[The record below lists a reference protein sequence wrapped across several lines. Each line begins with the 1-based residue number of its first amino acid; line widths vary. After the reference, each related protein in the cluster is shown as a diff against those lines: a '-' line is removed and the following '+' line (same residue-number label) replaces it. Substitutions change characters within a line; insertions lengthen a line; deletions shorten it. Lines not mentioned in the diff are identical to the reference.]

1 MLTDELLSDL
11 VSDFGFLLRISMT
24 STTRN
29 ILIGLA
35 LGVATGLFFGE
46 KAGVLELVAEG
57 YLRLLQM
64 TVLPYLMVS
73 LIGGIGSLDG
83 ARARRLFVRVG
94 TVSLVLWVLALG
106 AVMLMPFVF
115 PEVESAS
122 FFSTTLV
129 EARPPL
135 DFVALYIP
143 SNPFHS
149 LANNIVP
156 AVVLFSI
163 FLGVALIGIERKQGL
178 LENLVLIER
187 GLKRAN
193 GFAVALTPIGLF
205 AIAAHIVGTVDA
217 AEFAQVRVYLISYG
231 VMALLLALWVLPG
244 LVACLTPIPAR
255 EILKKTRDGLITA
268 FMTGQLFIVL
278 PMLIDRSKELLIAH
292 GLPESQEGSPPD
304 VIVPAFYNFPHAAK
318 LLSLSFVLF
327 AAWYSQTVLSLTDYT
342 MLILAGIVS
351 LFGSINVALPFLLDV
366 VQIPAD
372 TFQLYLTTGVIN
384 ARFGTLTSAMYMVT
398 LALAG
403 SYALAG
409 NLRLSPVRIL
419 RYVLVTAGLTVAT
432 LTATGGLLRI
442 LGAGTYDEDRVVE
455 GMKLLRPAMVKASVL
470 RQAPTEPLPLPKDS
484 PSVLEAIRARGRM
497 RVGYVDGA
505 LPYSYFNSRG
515 ELVGFDVEMAYTLA
529 AELGLA
535 IEFVPVPRDRLAEV
549 INAGLCDLII
559 GGIAVTTSRADEM
572 VFSPAYVDETLSFVV
587 PDHRRADFSSAE
599 WVRATPGLRVAVP
612 NLPYL
617 EEIVRREF
625 PRVEIVPI
633 SVERVVDFFAGRG
646 ERVDGVVFPA
656 ERGSYYTLLYPAFSV
671 AVPHPLAIRFPLAYP
686 VARRDLEFARF
697 LGIWID
703 LQRKNGTIQA
713 LYDHWIL
720 GRDARPK
727 QPRWSVIRNVLHWV
741 N

>member
-1 MLTDELLSDL
+1 L
-11 VSDFGFLLRISMT
+11 
-24 STTRN
+24 
-29 ILIGLA
+29 
-35 LGVATGLFFGE
+35 GE
-46 KAGVLELVAEG
+46 KVGVFQFVAEG
-57 YLRLLQM
+57 YLRLFQM
-64 TVLPYLMVS
+64 IVLSYVMVS
-73 LIGGIGSLDG
+73 LIEGIGSLDG
-83 ARARRLFVRVG
+83 VGVRRFFVRVG
-94 TVSLVLWVLALG
+94 TLSLVLWALALG
-106 AVMLMPFVF
+106 AVMLMPLVF
-115 PEVESAS
+115 PEIESAS

-178 LENLVLIER
+178 LENLMLIER

-193 GFAVALTPIGLF
+193 QFAAGLTPIGLF

-217 AEFAQVRVYLISYG
+217 AQFAQVRVYLISYG

-244 LVACLTPIPAR
+244 LVACLTPIPVHQ
-255 EILKKTRDGLITA
+255 ILNKTRDALLTA
-268 FMTGQLFIVL
+268 FTTGELFIVL
-278 PMLIDRSKELLIAH
+278 PSLIDRSKELLMAH
-292 GLPESQEGSPPD
+292 GLPEAQEGSPPE

-327 AAWYSQTVLSLTDYT
+327 AAWYSQTTLGLTEYAV
-342 MLILAGIVS
+342 LILAGIFS

-366 VQIPAD
+366 VKIPAD
-372 TFQLYLTTGVIN
+372 TFQLFLTTGVIN

-419 RYVLVTAGLTVAT
+419 RYALVTGGLTFAA
-432 LTATGGLLRI
+432 LAATGGLLRA
-442 LGAGTYDEDRVVE
+442 LGAGTYDKDRLVE
-455 GMKLLRPAMVKASVL
+455 EMKLLRPPTVRASVL
-470 RQAPTEPLPLPKDS
+470 SQLPSEPLPLPRDGAS
-484 PSVLEAIRARGRM
+484 MIDAIRARGRI

-505 LPYSYFNSRG
+505 MPYSYLNGRG

-529 AELGLA
+529 GELGLE
-535 IEFVPVPRDRLAEV
+535 IEFVPVPRERLAEV
-549 INAGLCDLII
+549 INAGICDVIM
-559 GGIAVTTSRADEM
+559 GGIAVTTGRASAM
-572 VFSPAYVDETLSFVV
+572 VFSPPYVDETLSFVV

-599 WVRATPGLRVAVP
+599 WVRAASGLRVGVP

-617 EEIVRREF
+617 EEIVQREF
-625 PRVEIVPI
+625 PRLEIVPI
-633 SVERVVDFFAGRG
+633 SVDRVADFFAGRG
-646 ERVDGVVFPA
+646 ERLDGVVFPA
-656 ERGSYYTLLYPAFSV
+656 ERGSYFTLLYPAFSV

-686 VARRDLEFARF
+686 VGRRDLEFARF

-703 LQRKNGTIQA
+703 LQRKNGTIA
-713 LYDHWIL
+713 AFYDHWIL

-727 QPRWSVIRNVLHWV
+727 QPRWSVIRNLLHWV
-741 N
+741 K

>member
-1 MLTDELLSDL
+1 
-11 VSDFGFLLRISMT
+11 MT

-46 KAGVLELVAEG
+46 KAGVLQLVAEG

-64 TVLPYLMVS
+64 TVLPYVMVS
-73 LIGGIGSLDG
+73 LIEGIGSLDG
-83 ARARRLFVRVG
+83 ARARHLFVRVG
-94 TVSLVLWVLALG
+94 TLSLVLWALALG
-106 AVMLMPFVF
+106 AVMLMPLVF
-115 PEVESAS
+115 PEIESAS

-129 EARPPL
+129 ENRPPL

-156 AVVLFSI
+156 AVVLFSV

-178 LENLVLIER
+178 LENLMLIER

-193 GFAVALTPIGLF
+193 QFAVGLTPIGLF

-217 AEFAQVRVYLISYG
+217 AQFAQVRVYLISYG
-231 VMALLLALWVLPG
+231 VMALLLSLWVLPG

-268 FMTGQLFIVL
+268 FMTGELFIVL

-327 AAWYSQTVLSLTDYT
+327 AAWYSQTVLSLTDYWV
-342 MLILAGIVS
+342 LVLAGIFS

-366 VQIPAD
+366 VKIPAD
-372 TFQLYLTTGVIN
+372 TFQLFLTTGVIN

-409 NLRLSPVRIL
+409 NLRLSPGRIL
-419 RYVLVTAGLTVAT
+419 RYALVTAGLTVVT
-432 LTATGGLLRI
+432 LAMTGGLLRA
-442 LGAGTYDEDRVVE
+442 LGSGTYDKDRLVE
-455 GMKLLRPAMVKASVL
+455 EMKLLRPPTVRASVL
-470 RQAPTEPLPLPKDS
+470 RQLPSEPLPKDGA
-484 PSVLEAIRARGRM
+484 SVLDAIRARGRI

-505 LPYSYFNSRG
+505 LPYSYLNSRG

-535 IEFVPVPRDRLAEV
+535 IEFVPVPRERLAEV
-549 INAGLCDLII
+549 INAGLCDVVM
-559 GGIAVTTSRADEM
+559 GGIAVTTGRASEM
-572 VFSPAYVDETLSFVV
+572 VFSPPYVDETLSFAV

-599 WVRATPGLRVAVP
+599 WIRATPGLRVAVP

-617 EEIVRREF
+617 EEIIHREF
-625 PRVEIVPI
+625 PRVEIVPV
-633 SVERVVDFFAGRG
+633 SVDRAVDFFTGRM
-646 ERVDGVVFPA
+646 ERIDALVFPA
-656 ERGSYYTLLYPAFSV
+656 ERGSYFTLLYPAFSV

-703 LQRKNGTIQA
+703 LQRKNGTVQA

-720 GRDARPK
+720 GRDAQPK

-741 N
+741 K

>member
-1 MLTDELLSDL
+1 
-11 VSDFGFLLRISMT
+11 MT

-29 ILIGLA
+29 ILIGLV

-46 KAGVLELVAEG
+46 KAGVLQFVAEG

-64 TVLPYLMVS
+64 TVLPYVMVS
-73 LIGGIGSLDG
+73 LIEGIGSLDG
-83 ARARRLFVRVG
+83 AGARRLFVRVG
-94 TVSLVLWVLALG
+94 TLSLVLWALALG
-106 AVMLMPFVF
+106 AVMLMPLVF
-115 PEVESAS
+115 PEIESAS

-178 LENLVLIER
+178 LENLMLIER

-193 GFAVALTPIGLF
+193 QFAAGLTPIGLF

-217 AEFAQVRVYLISYG
+217 AQFAQVRVYLISYG

-244 LVACLTPIPAR
+244 LVACLTPIPVHQ
-255 EILKKTRDGLITA
+255 ILNKTRDALLTA
-268 FMTGQLFIVL
+268 FTTGELFIVL
-278 PMLIDRSKELLIAH
+278 PSLIDRSKELLMAH
-292 GLPESQEGSPPD
+292 GLPEAQEGSPPE

-327 AAWYSQTVLSLTDYT
+327 AAWYSQTTLGLTEYAV
-342 MLILAGIVS
+342 LILAGIFS

-366 VQIPAD
+366 VKIPAD
-372 TFQLYLTTGVIN
+372 TFQLFLTTGVIN

-419 RYVLVTAGLTVAT
+419 RYALVTGGLTFAA
-432 LTATGGLLRI
+432 LAATGGLLRA
-442 LGAGTYDEDRVVE
+442 LGAGTYDKDRLVE
-455 GMKLLRPAMVKASVL
+455 EMKLLRPPTVRTSVL
-470 RQAPTEPLPLPKDS
+470 SQLPSEPLPLPRDGAS
-484 PSVLEAIRARGRM
+484 MIDAIRARGRI

-505 LPYSYFNSRG
+505 MPYSYLNGRG

-529 AELGLA
+529 GELGLEV
-535 IEFVPVPRDRLAEV
+535 EFVPVPRERLAEV
-549 INAGLCDLII
+549 INAGICDVIM
-559 GGIAVTTSRADEM
+559 GGIAVTTGRASAM
-572 VFSPAYVDETLSFVV
+572 VFSPPYVDETLSFVV

-599 WVRATPGLRVAVP
+599 WVRAASGLRVGVP

-617 EEIVRREF
+617 EEIVQREF
-625 PRVEIVPI
+625 PRLEIVPI
-633 SVERVVDFFAGRG
+633 SVDRVADFFAGRG
-646 ERVDGVVFPA
+646 ERLDGVVFPA
-656 ERGSYYTLLYPAFSV
+656 ERGSYFTLLYPAFSV

-686 VARRDLEFARF
+686 VGRRDLEFARF

-703 LQRKNGTIQA
+703 LQRKNGTIA
-713 LYDHWIL
+713 AFYDHWIL

-727 QPRWSVIRNVLHWV
+727 QPRWSVIRNLLHWV
-741 N
+741 K

>member
-1 MLTDELLSDL
+1 M
-11 VSDFGFLLRISMT
+11 
-24 STTRN
+24 
-29 ILIGLA
+29 
-35 LGVATGLFFGE
+35 GLFLGE
-46 KAGVLELVAEG
+46 KAEPFQLIAEG

-64 TVLPYLMVS
+64 TVLPYVMVS
-73 LIGGIGSLDG
+73 LIEGIGSLDG
-83 ARARRLFVRVG
+83 AQARRLFVRVG
-94 TVSLVLWVLALG
+94 TLSLVLWGLALG
-106 AVMLMPFVF
+106 TVMLMPIVF
-115 PEVESAS
+115 PEIESAS

-149 LANNIVP
+149 LANNVVP
-156 AVVLFSI
+156 AVVLFSV

-178 LENLVLIER
+178 LENLMLIER

-193 GFAVALTPIGLF
+193 QFAVALTPIGLF

-217 AEFAQVRVYLISYG
+217 AQFAQVRVYLISYG
-231 VMALLLALWVLPG
+231 VMALLLALWILPG

-255 EILKKTRDGLITA
+255 EILEKTRDGLITA
-268 FMTGQLFIVL
+268 FMTGELFIVL
-278 PMLIDRSKELLIAH
+278 PMLIDRSKELLITH
-292 GLPESQEGSPPD
+292 GLPEPEEGSPPD

-327 AAWYSQTVLSLTDYT
+327 AAWYSQTVLSLTDYSV
-342 MLILAGIVS
+342 LVLAGIFS
-351 LFGSINVALPFLLDV
+351 LFGSINVALPFLLDLV
-366 VQIPAD
+366 KIPAD
-372 TFQLYLTTGVIN
+372 TFQLFLTTGVIN

-403 SYALAG
+403 SYALVG
-409 NLRLSPVRIL
+409 KLRLSPVRIV
-419 RYVLVTAGLTVAT
+419 RYALVTMGLTAATLVAT
-432 LTATGGLLRI
+432 GALLRT
-442 LGAGTYDEDRVVE
+442 LGAGTYDKDRVVE
-455 GMKLLRPAMVKASVL
+455 EMKLLRPPAVRATVL
-470 RQAPTEPLPLPKDS
+470 RELPSQPPPLPREGA
-484 PSVLEAIRARGRM
+484 SVLEAMRARGRI

-505 LPYSYFNSRG
+505 LPYSYLNSRG
-515 ELVGFDVEMAYTLA
+515 DLVGFDVEMAFTLA
-529 AELGLA
+529 AELGLE
-535 IEFVPVPRDRLAEV
+535 IEFVPVPRERLAEV
-549 INAGLCDLII
+549 INADLCDVIM
-559 GGIAVTTSRADEM
+559 GGVAVTTSRADEM
-572 VFSPAYVDETLSFVV
+572 VFSPPYVDETLSFVV

-599 WVRATPGLRVAVP
+599 WIRAATGLRVAVP
-612 NLPYL
+612 DLPYF
-617 EEIVRREF
+617 EEIVHREF
-625 PRVEIVPI
+625 PRVKIVPI
-633 SVERVVDFFAGRG
+633 SVDRVADFFAGSG
-646 ERVDGVVFPA
+646 ERVDALVFPA
-656 ERGSYYTLLYPAFSV
+656 ERGSYFTLLHPAFSV

-727 QPRWSVIRNVLHWV
+727 EPRWSVIRNVLHWV

>member
-1 MLTDELLSDL
+1 
-11 VSDFGFLLRISMT
+11 MT

-35 LGVATGLFFGE
+35 LGVATGLFLGE
-46 KAGVLELVAEG
+46 KAEPFQLIAEG

-64 TVLPYLMVS
+64 TVLPYVMVS

-94 TVSLVLWVLALG
+94 SLSLVLWALALG
-106 AVMLMPFVF
+106 AVMLMPLVF
-115 PEVESAS
+115 PEIESAS
-122 FFSTTLV
+122 FFSTTLI

-193 GFAVALTPIGLF
+193 QFAVALTPIGLF

-217 AEFAQVRVYLISYG
+217 AQFARVRVYLISYG

-268 FMTGQLFIVL
+268 FMTGELFIVL
-278 PMLIDRSKELLIAH
+278 PILIDRSKELLNAH

-327 AAWYSQTVLSLTDYT
+327 AAWYSQTVLSLTDYP
-342 MLILAGIVS
+342 MLVLAGIVS
-351 LFGSINVALPFLLDV
+351 LFGSINVAVPFMLEMV
-366 VQIPAD
+366 KIPAD
-372 TFQLYLTTGVIN
+372 TFQLFLTTGVIN

-409 NLRLSPVRIL
+409 TLRFSPARIL
-419 RYVLVTAGLTVAT
+419 RYALVTAGVTVAT
-432 LTATGGLLRI
+432 LAATGGLLRA
-442 LGAGTYDEDRVVE
+442 LGAGTYDKDRLVE
-455 GMKLLRPAMVKASVL
+455 GMKLLRPPTIRASVRREL
-470 RQAPTEPLPLPKDS
+470 PSQPLPRPREGT
-484 PSVLEAIRARGRM
+484 SVLEAMRARGRI

-505 LPYSYFNSRG
+505 LPYSYFNGRG
-515 ELVGFDVEMAYTLA
+515 DLVGFDVEMAYALA
-529 AELGLA
+529 AELGLE
-535 IEFVPVPRDRLAEV
+535 IEFVAVPRERLAEV
-549 INAGLCDLII
+549 INAGLCDVIM
-559 GGIAVTTSRADEM
+559 GGIAVTTGRASEM
-572 VFSPAYVDETLSFVV
+572 VFSPPYIDETFSFVV
-587 PDHRRADFSSAE
+587 PDHRRTDFSSAE
-599 WVRATPGLRVAVP
+599 WVRTTPGLRVAVP
-612 NLPYL
+612 DLPYL
-617 EEIVRREF
+617 EEIVHREF
-625 PRVEIVPI
+625 PRVEIVPV
-633 SVERVVDFFAGRG
+633 SVGSVTDFFIGRMKNI
-646 ERVDGVVFPA
+646 DALVFPA
-656 ERGSYYTLLYPAFSV
+656 ERGSYFTLLYPAFSV
-671 AVPHPLAIRFPLAYP
+671 AVPHPLVIRFPLAYP
-686 VARRDLEFARF
+686 VADRDLEFARF

>member
-1 MLTDELLSDL
+1 MS
-11 VSDFGFLLRISMT
+11 

-46 KAGVLELVAEG
+46 KAGVLRFVAEG
-57 YLRLLQM
+57 YVRLLQM
-64 TVLPYLMVS
+64 TVLPYVMVS
-73 LIGGIGSLDG
+73 LIEGIGSLSG
-83 ARARRLFVRVG
+83 AGARRLFVRVG
-94 TVSLVLWVLALG
+94 TLSLVLWAIALG
-106 AVMLMPFVF
+106 AVMLMPLAF

-129 EARPPL
+129 ENRPPL

-163 FLGVALIGIERKQGL
+163 FVGVALIAIERKERL

-193 GFAVALTPIGLF
+193 QFAVALTPIGLF
-205 AIAAHIVGTVDA
+205 AIAARMVGTTEA
-217 AEFAQVRVYLISYG
+217 GQFARVRVYLIAYAA
-231 VMALLLALWVLPG
+231 MALLLSLWVLPG
-244 LVACLTPIPAR
+244 LVACLTPIPVR
-255 EILKKTRDGLITA
+255 QILNKTRDALLTA
-268 FMTGQLFIVL
+268 FTTGELFIVL
-278 PMLIDRSKELLIAH
+278 PILIDRSKELLAAH
-292 GLPESQEGSPPD
+292 GLPEPKEGSPAE

-327 AAWYSQTVLSLTDYT
+327 AAWYSQTALSMTDYPVFV
-342 MLILAGIVS
+342 LAGIVS
-351 LFGSINVALPFLLDV
+351 LFGNINVAVPFLLDLV
-366 VQIPAD
+366 KIPAD
-372 TFQLYLTTGVIN
+372 TFQFFLATGVIN

-403 SYALAG
+403 SYTLAG
-409 NLRLSPVRIL
+409 TLRFSAARIL
-419 RYVLVTAGLTVAT
+419 RYALVTAGLTVAT
-432 LTATGGLLRI
+432 LAAMSALLRTT
-442 LGAGTYDEDRVVE
+442 GAGTYDKDRLVR
-455 GMKLLRPAMVKASVL
+455 GMKLLRPPTVKASVL
-470 RQAPTEPLPLPKDS
+470 RELPTKPLPGGGV
-484 PSVLEAIRARGRM
+484 SVLEAIRRRGRI

-505 LPYSYFNSRG
+505 MPYSYFNSMG
-515 ELVGFDVEMAYTLA
+515 DLVGFDVEMAYALA
-529 AELGLA
+529 GELGLE

-549 INAGLCDLII
+549 INAGLCDVIM
-559 GGIAVTTSRADEM
+559 GGIAVTTRRAGEM
-572 VFSPAYVDETLSFVV
+572 VFSPPYADETLSFVV
-587 PDHRRADFSSAE
+587 PDNRRADFSSAE
-599 WVRATPGLRVAVP
+599 WVRAAAGLKIAVP
-612 NLPYL
+612 DLPYF
-617 EEIVRREF
+617 EEIVHREF

-633 SVERVVDFFAGRG
+633 SADRVVDFFAGRG
-646 ERVDGVVFPA
+646 ERVDALVFSA
-656 ERGSYYTLLYPAFSV
+656 ERGSYFTLLYPAYSV
-671 AVPHPLAIRFPLAYP
+671 AVPHPLTIRFPLAYP

-703 LQRKNGTIQA
+703 LQQKNGTVQA

-720 GRDARPK
+720 GRDAQPK

>member
-1 MLTDELLSDL
+1 
-11 VSDFGFLLRISMT
+11 MT

-35 LGVATGLFFGE
+35 LGIAMGLFLGE
-46 KAGVLELVAEG
+46 KAGVFQFVAEG

-64 TVLPYLMVS
+64 TVLPYVMVS
-73 LIGGIGSLDG
+73 LIEGIGSLDG
-83 ARARRLFVRVG
+83 AGARRLFVRVG
-94 TVSLVLWVLALG
+94 TLSLVLWALALG
-106 AVMLMPFVF
+106 AVMLMPLVF
-115 PEVESAS
+115 PEIESAS

-178 LENLVLIER
+178 LENLMLIER

-193 GFAVALTPIGLF
+193 QFAAGLTPIGLF

-217 AEFAQVRVYLISYG
+217 AQFAQVRVYLISYG

-244 LVACLTPIPAR
+244 LVACLTPIPVHQ
-255 EILKKTRDGLITA
+255 ILNKTRDALLTA
-268 FMTGQLFIVL
+268 FTTGELFIVL
-278 PMLIDRSKELLIAH
+278 PSLIDRSKELLMAH
-292 GLPESQEGSPPD
+292 GLPEAQEGSPPE

-327 AAWYSQTVLSLTDYT
+327 AAWYSQTTLGLTEYAV
-342 MLILAGIVS
+342 LILAGIFS

-366 VQIPAD
+366 VKIPAD
-372 TFQLYLTTGVIN
+372 TFQLFLTTGVIN

-419 RYVLVTAGLTVAT
+419 RYALVTGGLTFAA
-432 LTATGGLLRI
+432 LAATGGLLRA
-442 LGAGTYDEDRVVE
+442 LGAGTYDKDRLVE
-455 GMKLLRPAMVKASVL
+455 EMKLLRPPTVRASVL
-470 RQAPTEPLPLPKDS
+470 SQLPSEPLPLPRDGAS
-484 PSVLEAIRARGRM
+484 MIDAIRARGRI

-505 LPYSYFNSRG
+505 MPYSYLNGRG

-529 AELGLA
+529 GELGLE
-535 IEFVPVPRDRLAEV
+535 IEFVPVPRERLAEV
-549 INAGLCDLII
+549 INAGICDVIM
-559 GGIAVTTSRADEM
+559 GGIAVTTGRASAM
-572 VFSPAYVDETLSFVV
+572 VFSPPYVDETLSFVV

-599 WVRATPGLRVAVP
+599 WVRAASGLRIGVP
-612 NLPYL
+612 NMPYL
-617 EEIVRREF
+617 EEIIHREF

-633 SVERVVDFFAGRG
+633 SVDRVADFFTGRS
-646 ERVDGVVFPA
+646 ERLDGLVFPA
-656 ERGSYYTLLYPAFSV
+656 ERGSYFTLLYPAFSV

-686 VARRDLEFARF
+686 VGRRDLEFARF

-703 LQRKNGTIQA
+703 LQRKNGTIA
-713 LYDHWIL
+713 AFYDHWIL

-727 QPRWSVIRNVLHWV
+727 QPRWSVIRNLLHWV
-741 N
+741 K

>member
-1 MLTDELLSDL
+1 
-11 VSDFGFLLRISMT
+11 MT
-24 STTRN
+24 SSTRN

-35 LGVATGLFFGE
+35 LGVATGLFLGE
-46 KAGVLELVAEG
+46 KAGVFELVAEA

-64 TVLPYLMVS
+64 TVLPYVMVS
-73 LIGGIGSLDG
+73 LIQGIGSLDG

-94 TVSLVLWVLALG
+94 TLSLVLWALALG

-115 PEVESAS
+115 PEIESAS

-135 DFVALYIP
+135 DFIALYIP

-156 AVVLFSI
+156 AVVLFSV

-178 LENLVLIER
+178 IENLMLIER

-193 GFAVALTPIGLF
+193 QFAVGLTPIGLF
-205 AIAAHIVGTVDA
+205 AIAANIVGTVDA
-217 AEFAQVRVYLISYG
+217 AQFAQVRVYLISYA
-231 VMALLLALWVLPG
+231 VMALLLSLWVLPG

-268 FMTGQLFIVL
+268 FMTGELFIVL

-327 AAWYSQTVLSLTDYT
+327 AAWYSQTVLSLTDYSV
-342 MLILAGIVS
+342 LVLAGIFS

-366 VQIPAD
+366 VKIPAD
-372 TFQLYLTTGVIN
+372 TFQLFLTTGVIN
-384 ARFGTLTSAMYMVT
+384 ARFGTLTSAMYMVS

-403 SYALAG
+403 SHALAG
-409 NLRLSPVRIL
+409 NLRLSPGRIL
-419 RYVLVTAGLTVAT
+419 RYALMTAGLTVVT
-432 LTATGGLLRI
+432 LAVTAGLLRA
-442 LGAGTYDEDRVVE
+442 LGAGTYDKDRLVE
-455 GMKLLRPAMVKASVL
+455 EMKLLRPPTVRASVL
-470 RQAPTEPLPLPKDS
+470 RQLPSEPLPPPRESASMLD
-484 PSVLEAIRARGRM
+484 AIRSRGRI

-505 LPYSYFNSRG
+505 LPYSYFNARG
-515 ELVGFDVEMAYTLA
+515 DLVGFDVEMAYTLA
-529 AELGLA
+529 AELGLE
-535 IEFVPVPRDRLAEV
+535 IEFVPVPRERLAEV
-549 INAGLCDLII
+549 INAGLCDVIM
-559 GGIAVTTSRADEM
+559 GGIAVTTGRASEM
-572 VFSPAYVDETLSFVV
+572 VFSPPYVDETLSFVV
-587 PDHRRADFSSAE
+587 PDHRRADFSSAA
-599 WVRATPGLRVAVP
+599 WIRNASGLRIAVP

-617 EEIVRREF
+617 EEIVQREF

-633 SVERVVDFFAGRG
+633 SVDRVADFFAGRM
-646 ERVDGVVFPA
+646 EHVDGLVFPA
-656 ERGSYYTLLYPAFSV
+656 ERGSYFTLLYPAFSV

>member
-1 MLTDELLSDL
+1 
-11 VSDFGFLLRISMT
+11 
-24 STTRN
+24 
-29 ILIGLA
+29 
-35 LGVATGLFFGE
+35 
-46 KAGVLELVAEG
+46 
-57 YLRLLQM
+57 
-64 TVLPYLMVS
+64 MVS
-73 LIGGIGSLDG
+73 LIEGIGSLDG
-83 ARARRLFVRVG
+83 AGARRLFVRVG
-94 TVSLVLWVLALG
+94 TLSLVLWALALG
-106 AVMLMPFVF
+106 AVMLMPLVF
-115 PEVESAS
+115 PEIESAS

-178 LENLVLIER
+178 LENLMLIER

-193 GFAVALTPIGLF
+193 QFAAGLTPIGLF

-217 AEFAQVRVYLISYG
+217 AQFAQVRVYLISYG

-244 LVACLTPIPAR
+244 LVACLTPIPVHQ
-255 EILKKTRDGLITA
+255 ILNKTRDALLTA
-268 FMTGQLFIVL
+268 FTTGELFIVL
-278 PMLIDRSKELLIAH
+278 PSLIDRSKELLMAH
-292 GLPESQEGSPPD
+292 GLPEAQEGSPPE

-327 AAWYSQTVLSLTDYT
+327 AAWYSQTTLGLTEYAV
-342 MLILAGIVS
+342 LILAGIFS

-366 VQIPAD
+366 VKIPAD
-372 TFQLYLTTGVIN
+372 TFQLFLTTGVIN

-419 RYVLVTAGLTVAT
+419 RYALVTGGLTFAA
-432 LTATGGLLRI
+432 LAATGGLLRA
-442 LGAGTYDEDRVVE
+442 LGAGTYDKDRLVE
-455 GMKLLRPAMVKASVL
+455 EMKLLRPPTVRASVL
-470 RQAPTEPLPLPKDS
+470 SQLPSEPLPLPRDGAS
-484 PSVLEAIRARGRM
+484 MIDAIRARGRI

-505 LPYSYFNSRG
+505 MPYSYLNGRG

-529 AELGLA
+529 GELGLE
-535 IEFVPVPRDRLAEV
+535 IEFVPVPRERLAEV
-549 INAGLCDLII
+549 INAGICDVIM
-559 GGIAVTTSRADEM
+559 GGIAVTTGRASAM
-572 VFSPAYVDETLSFVV
+572 VFSPPYVDETLSFVV

-599 WVRATPGLRVAVP
+599 WVRAASGLRVGVP

-617 EEIVRREF
+617 EEIVQREF
-625 PRVEIVPI
+625 PRLEIVPI
-633 SVERVVDFFAGRG
+633 SVDRVADFFAGRG
-646 ERVDGVVFPA
+646 ERLDGVVFPA
-656 ERGSYYTLLYPAFSV
+656 ERGSYFTLLYPAFSV

-686 VARRDLEFARF
+686 VGRRDLEFARF

-703 LQRKNGTIQA
+703 LQRKNGTIA
-713 LYDHWIL
+713 AFYDHWIL

-727 QPRWSVIRNVLHWV
+727 QPRWSVIRNLLHWV
-741 N
+741 K

>member
-1 MLTDELLSDL
+1 M
-11 VSDFGFLLRISMT
+11 
-24 STTRN
+24 
-29 ILIGLA
+29 
-35 LGVATGLFFGE
+35 GLFLGE
-46 KAGVLELVAEG
+46 KAGVFQLVAEA

-64 TVLPYLMVS
+64 TVLPYVMVS
-73 LIGGIGSLDG
+73 LIQGIGSLDG

-94 TVSLVLWVLALG
+94 TLSLVLWALALG

-115 PEVESAS
+115 PEIESAS

-156 AVVLFSI
+156 AVVLFSV

-178 LENLVLIER
+178 LENLMLIER

-193 GFAVALTPIGLF
+193 QFAVGLTPIGLF
-205 AIAAHIVGTVDA
+205 AIAANIVGTVDA
-217 AEFAQVRVYLISYG
+217 AQFAQVRVYLISYA
-231 VMALLLALWVLPG
+231 VMALLLSLWVLPG

-268 FMTGQLFIVL
+268 FMTGELFIVL

-327 AAWYSQTVLSLTDYT
+327 AAWYSQTVLSLTDYSV
-342 MLILAGIVS
+342 LVLAGIFS

-366 VQIPAD
+366 VKIPAD
-372 TFQLYLTTGVIN
+372 TFQLFLTTGVIN
-384 ARFGTLTSAMYMVT
+384 ARFGTLTSAMYMVS

-409 NLRLSPVRIL
+409 NLRLSPGRIL
-419 RYVLVTAGLTVAT
+419 RYALVTAGLTVVT
-432 LTATGGLLRI
+432 LAVTAGLLRA
-442 LGAGTYDEDRVVE
+442 LGAGTYDKDRLVE
-455 GMKLLRPAMVKASVL
+455 EMKLLRPPTVRASVL
-470 RQAPTEPLPLPKDS
+470 RQLPSEPLPAPRESASMLD
-484 PSVLEAIRARGRM
+484 AIRSRGRI

-505 LPYSYFNSRG
+505 LPYSYFNARG
-515 ELVGFDVEMAYTLA
+515 DLVGFDVEMAYTLA
-529 AELGLA
+529 AELGLE
-535 IEFVPVPRDRLAEV
+535 IEFVPVPRERLAEV
-549 INAGLCDLII
+549 INAGLCDVIM
-559 GGIAVTTSRADEM
+559 GGIAVTTGRASEM
-572 VFSPAYVDETLSFVV
+572 VFSPPYVDETLSFVV

-599 WVRATPGLRVAVP
+599 WIRNASGLRIAVP

-617 EEIVRREF
+617 EEIVQREF

-633 SVERVVDFFAGRG
+633 SVDRVADFFAGRM
-646 ERVDGVVFPA
+646 EHVDGLVFPA
-656 ERGSYYTLLYPAFSV
+656 ERGSYFTLLYPAFSV

-703 LQRKNGTIQA
+703 LQRKNGTVQA

>member
-1 MLTDELLSDL
+1 
-11 VSDFGFLLRISMT
+11 MT

-35 LGVATGLFFGE
+35 LGIAMGLFLGE
-46 KAGVLELVAEG
+46 KAGVFQFVAEG

-64 TVLPYLMVS
+64 TVLPYVMVS
-73 LIGGIGSLDG
+73 LIEGIGSLDG
-83 ARARRLFVRVG
+83 AGARRLFVRVG
-94 TVSLVLWVLALG
+94 TLSLVLWALALG
-106 AVMLMPFVF
+106 AVMLMPLVF
-115 PEVESAS
+115 PEIESAS

-178 LENLVLIER
+178 LENLMLIER

-193 GFAVALTPIGLF
+193 QFAAGLTPIGLF

-217 AEFAQVRVYLISYG
+217 AQFAQVRVYLISYG

-244 LVACLTPIPAR
+244 LVACLTPIPVHQ
-255 EILKKTRDGLITA
+255 ILNKTRDALLTA
-268 FMTGQLFIVL
+268 FTTGELFIVL
-278 PMLIDRSKELLIAH
+278 PSLIDRSKELLMAH
-292 GLPESQEGSPPD
+292 GLPEAQEGSPPE

-327 AAWYSQTVLSLTDYT
+327 AAWYSQTTLGLTEYAV
-342 MLILAGIVS
+342 LILAGIFS

-366 VQIPAD
+366 VKIPAD
-372 TFQLYLTTGVIN
+372 TFQLFLTTGVIN

-419 RYVLVTAGLTVAT
+419 RYALVTGGLTFAA
-432 LTATGGLLRI
+432 LAATGGLLRA
-442 LGAGTYDEDRVVE
+442 LGAGTYDKDRLVE
-455 GMKLLRPAMVKASVL
+455 EMKLLRPPTVRASVL
-470 RQAPTEPLPLPKDS
+470 SQLPSEPLPLPRDGAS
-484 PSVLEAIRARGRM
+484 MIDAIRARGRI

-505 LPYSYFNSRG
+505 MPYSYLNGRG

-529 AELGLA
+529 GELGLE
-535 IEFVPVPRDRLAEV
+535 IEFVPVPRERLAEV
-549 INAGLCDLII
+549 INAGICDVIM
-559 GGIAVTTSRADEM
+559 GGIAVTTGRASAM
-572 VFSPAYVDETLSFVV
+572 VFSPPYVDETLSFVV

-599 WVRATPGLRVAVP
+599 WVRAASGLRVGVP

-617 EEIVRREF
+617 EEIVQREF
-625 PRVEIVPI
+625 PRLEIVPI
-633 SVERVVDFFAGRG
+633 SVDRVADFFAGRG
-646 ERVDGVVFPA
+646 ERLDGVVFPA
-656 ERGSYYTLLYPAFSV
+656 ERGSYFTLLYPAFSV

-686 VARRDLEFARF
+686 VGRRDLEFARF

-703 LQRKNGTIQA
+703 LQRKNGTIA
-713 LYDHWIL
+713 AFYDHWIL

-727 QPRWSVIRNVLHWV
+727 QPRWSVIRNLLHWV
-741 N
+741 K

>member
-1 MLTDELLSDL
+1 
-11 VSDFGFLLRISMT
+11 MT

-156 AVVLFSI
+156 AVVLFSV
-163 FLGVALIGIERKQGL
+163 FLGVALIGIERKQAL

-409 NLRLSPVRIL
+409 NLRLSPARIL

-455 GMKLLRPAMVKASVL
+455 GMKLLRPATVKASVL

-505 LPYSYFNSRG
+505 MPYSYFNSRG

-535 IEFVPVPRDRLAEV
+535 IEFVPVPRDRLAEL
-549 INAGLCDLII
+549 INAGLCDVIM

-633 SVERVVDFFAGRG
+633 SVERVTDFFAGRG

>member
-1 MLTDELLSDL
+1 
-11 VSDFGFLLRISMT
+11 MT

-46 KAGVLELVAEG
+46 KAGVLQLVAEG

-64 TVLPYLMVS
+64 TVLPYVMVS
-73 LIGGIGSLDG
+73 LIEGIGSLDG
-83 ARARRLFVRVG
+83 ARARHLFVRVG
-94 TVSLVLWVLALG
+94 TLSLVLWALALG
-106 AVMLMPFVF
+106 AVMLMPLVF
-115 PEVESAS
+115 PEIESAS

-129 EARPPL
+129 ENRPPL

-156 AVVLFSI
+156 AVVLFSV
-163 FLGVALIGIERKQGL
+163 FLGVALIGIERKQDL
-178 LENLVLIER
+178 LENLMLIER

-193 GFAVALTPIGLF
+193 QFAVGLTPIGLF

-217 AEFAQVRVYLISYG
+217 AQFAQVRVYLISYG
-231 VMALLLALWVLPG
+231 VMALLLSLWVLPG

-268 FMTGQLFIVL
+268 FMTGELFIVL

-292 GLPESQEGSPPD
+292 GLPESQEGSSPD

-327 AAWYSQTVLSLTDYT
+327 AAWYSQTVLSLTDYWV
-342 MLILAGIVS
+342 LVLAGIFS

-366 VQIPAD
+366 VKIPAD
-372 TFQLYLTTGVIN
+372 TFQLFLTTGVIN

-409 NLRLSPVRIL
+409 NLRLSPGRIL
-419 RYVLVTAGLTVAT
+419 RYALVTAGLTVVT
-432 LTATGGLLRI
+432 LAMTGGLLRA
-442 LGAGTYDEDRVVE
+442 LGSGTYDKDRLVE
-455 GMKLLRPAMVKASVL
+455 EMKLLRPPTVRASVL
-470 RQAPTEPLPLPKDS
+470 RQLPSEPLPKDGA
-484 PSVLEAIRARGRM
+484 SVLDAIRARGRI

-505 LPYSYFNSRG
+505 LPYSYLNSRG

-535 IEFVPVPRDRLAEV
+535 IEFVPVPRERLAEV
-549 INAGLCDLII
+549 INAGLCDVVM
-559 GGIAVTTSRADEM
+559 GGIAVTTGRASEM
-572 VFSPAYVDETLSFVV
+572 VFSPPYVDETLSFAV

-599 WVRATPGLRVAVP
+599 WIRATPGLRVAVP

-617 EEIVRREF
+617 EEIIHREF
-625 PRVEIVPI
+625 PRVEIVPV
-633 SVERVVDFFAGRG
+633 SVDRAVDFFTGRM
-646 ERVDGVVFPA
+646 ERIDALVFPA
-656 ERGSYYTLLYPAFSV
+656 ERGSYFTLLYPAFSV

-703 LQRKNGTIQA
+703 LQRKNGTVQA

-720 GRDARPK
+720 GRDAQPK

-741 N
+741 K

>member
-1 MLTDELLSDL
+1 
-11 VSDFGFLLRISMT
+11 MT

-35 LGVATGLFFGE
+35 LGVATGLFLGE
-46 KAGVLELVAEG
+46 KAAGFQLVAEA

-64 TVLPYLMVS
+64 TVLPYVMVS
-73 LIGGIGSLDG
+73 LIEGIGSLDG

-94 TVSLVLWVLALG
+94 TLSLVLWALALG
-106 AVMLMPFVF
+106 AVMLMPLAF

-129 EARPPL
+129 ENRPPL

-163 FLGVALIGIERKQGL
+163 FLGVALIAIERKQAL
-178 LENLVLIER
+178 LENLMLIER

-193 GFAVALTPIGLF
+193 QFAVSLTPIGLF
-205 AIAAHIVGTVDA
+205 AIAAQMVGTVDA
-217 AEFAQVRVYLISYG
+217 AQFDRVRVYLIAYAA
-231 VMALLLALWVLPG
+231 MALLLSLWVLPG
-244 LVACLTPIPAR
+244 LVACLTPIPVHQ
-255 EILKKTRDGLITA
+255 ILNKTRDALLTA
-268 FMTGQLFIVL
+268 FTTGELFIVL
-278 PMLIDRSKELLIAH
+278 PILIDRSKELLIAH
-292 GLPESQEGSPPD
+292 GLPEPEEGSPPE

-327 AAWYSQTVLSLTDYT
+327 AAWYSQTVLSLTDYPV
-342 MLILAGIVS
+342 LVLAGIVS
-351 LFGSINVALPFLLDV
+351 LFGSINVALPFLLDLV
-366 VQIPAD
+366 KIPAD
-372 TFQLYLTTGVIN
+372 TFQLFLTTGVIN

-403 SYALAG
+403 SYALVG
-409 NLRLSPVRIL
+409 NLRFSPARIL
-419 RYVLVTAGLTVAT
+419 RYALVTTGLTVAT
-432 LTATGGLLRI
+432 LVATGALLRT
-442 LGAGTYDEDRVVE
+442 LGAGTYDKDRVVE
-455 GMKLLRPAMVKASVL
+455 EMKLLRPPAVRATAL
-470 RQAPTEPLPLPKDS
+470 RELPSQPLPLPREGA
-484 PSVLEAIRARGRM
+484 SVLEAMRARGRI

-505 LPYSYFNSRG
+505 MPYSYFNGRG

-529 AELGLA
+529 GELGLE
-535 IEFVPVPRDRLAEV
+535 IEFVPVPRERLAEV
-549 INAGLCDLII
+549 INAGLCDVIMA
-559 GGIAVTTSRADEM
+559 GISVTTGRASGM
-572 VFSPAYVDETLSFVV
+572 VFSPPYIDETLSFVV

-599 WVRATPGLRVAVP
+599 WVRTTPGLRVAVP

-617 EEIVRREF
+617 EEIIHREF
-625 PRVEIVPI
+625 PHMEIVPI
-633 SVERVVDFFAGRG
+633 SVDRVVDFFTGRMK
-646 ERVDGVVFPA
+646 RIDALVFPA
-656 ERGSYYTLLYPAFSV
+656 ERGSYFTLLYPAFSV

-686 VARRDLEFARF
+686 VARRDLELARF

-720 GRDARPK
+720 GRDATPK
-727 QPRWSVIRNVLHWV
+727 QPRWSVIRDVLHWV
-741 N
+741 K

>member
-1 MLTDELLSDL
+1 
-11 VSDFGFLLRISMT
+11 MT

-46 KAGVLELVAEG
+46 KAGVFQLVAEG

-64 TVLPYLMVS
+64 TVLPYVMVS
-73 LIGGIGSLDG
+73 LIEGIGSLDG
-83 ARARRLFVRVG
+83 VRARRLFIRVG
-94 TVSLVLWVLALG
+94 TLSLVLWGLALG
-106 AVMLMPFVF
+106 AVMLMPLVF
-115 PEVESAS
+115 PEIESAS

-156 AVVLFSI
+156 AVVLFSV
-163 FLGVALIGIERKQGL
+163 FLGVALIGIERKHSL
-178 LENLVLIER
+178 LENLMLIER

-193 GFAVALTPIGLF
+193 QFAVGLTPIGLF
-205 AIAAHIVGTVDA
+205 AIAAQMVGTVDA
-217 AEFAQVRVYLISYG
+217 AQFAQVRVYLISYG
-231 VMALLLALWVLPG
+231 VMALLLSLWILPG
-244 LVACLTPIPAR
+244 LVACLTPIPVHQ
-255 EILKKTRDGLITA
+255 IINKTRDALLTA
-268 FMTGQLFIVL
+268 FTTGELFIVL
-278 PMLIDRSKELLIAH
+278 PILIDRSKELLSAH
-292 GLPESQEGSPPD
+292 GLPEPEEGSPPD

-327 AAWYSQTVLSLTDYT
+327 AAWYSQTVLSLTDYSV
-342 MLILAGIVS
+342 LVLAGIFS

-366 VQIPAD
+366 VKIPAD
-372 TFQLYLTTGVIN
+372 TFQLFLTTGVIN

-409 NLRLSPVRIL
+409 NLRLSPGRIL
-419 RYVLVTAGLTVAT
+419 RYALVTAGLTVAT
-432 LTATGGLLRI
+432 LAVTGGLLRA
-442 LGAGTYDEDRVVE
+442 LGSGTYDKDRLVE
-455 GMKLLRPAMVKASVL
+455 EMKLLRPPTVRASVL
-470 RQAPTEPLPLPKDS
+470 RQLPSEPLPLPRESGSMLDAM
-484 PSVLEAIRARGRM
+484 LARGRI

-505 LPYSYFNSRG
+505 LPYSYFNGRG
-515 ELVGFDVEMAYTLA
+515 ELVGFDVEMAYALA
-529 AELGLA
+529 GELGLE
-535 IEFVPVPRDRLAEV
+535 IEFVPVPRERLAEV
-549 INAGLCDLII
+549 INAGLCDVTMA
-559 GGIAVTTSRADEM
+559 GISVTTGRASAM
-572 VFSPAYVDETLSFVV
+572 VFSPPYIDETLSFVV

-612 NLPYL
+612 DLPYL
-617 EEIVRREF
+617 EEIVHREF
-625 PRVEIVPI
+625 PRVEIMPI
-633 SVERVVDFFAGRG
+633 SVGSATDFFTGRMKNI
-646 ERVDGVVFPA
+646 DALVFPA
-656 ERGSYYTLLYPAFSV
+656 ERGSYFTLLYPAFSV

-720 GRDARPK
+720 GRDAQPK

-741 N
+741 K

>member
-1 MLTDELLSDL
+1 
-11 VSDFGFLLRISMT
+11 MT

-46 KAGVLELVAEG
+46 KAGVLQLVAEG

-64 TVLPYLMVS
+64 TVLPYVMVS
-73 LIGGIGSLDG
+73 LIEGIGSLDG
-83 ARARRLFVRVG
+83 ARARHLFVRVG
-94 TVSLVLWVLALG
+94 TLSLVLWALALG
-106 AVMLMPFVF
+106 AVMLMPLVF
-115 PEVESAS
+115 PEIESAS

-156 AVVLFSI
+156 AVVLFSV

-178 LENLVLIER
+178 LENLMLIER

-193 GFAVALTPIGLF
+193 QFAVGLTPIGLF

-217 AEFAQVRVYLISYG
+217 AQFAQVRVYLISYG
-231 VMALLLALWVLPG
+231 VMALLLSLWVLPG

-268 FMTGQLFIVL
+268 FMTGELFIVL

-327 AAWYSQTVLSLTDYT
+327 AAWYSQTVLSLTDYSV
-342 MLILAGIVS
+342 LVLAGIFS

-366 VQIPAD
+366 VKIPAD
-372 TFQLYLTTGVIN
+372 TFQLFLTTGVIN

-409 NLRLSPVRIL
+409 NLRLSPGRIL
-419 RYVLVTAGLTVAT
+419 RYALVTAGLTVVT
-432 LTATGGLLRI
+432 LAMTGGLLRA
-442 LGAGTYDEDRVVE
+442 LGSGTYDKDRLVE
-455 GMKLLRPAMVKASVL
+455 EMKLLRPPTVRASVL
-470 RQAPTEPLPLPKDS
+470 RQLPSEPLPKDGA
-484 PSVLEAIRARGRM
+484 SVLDAIRARGRI

-505 LPYSYFNSRG
+505 LPYSYLNSRG
-515 ELVGFDVEMAYTLA
+515 ELVGFDVEMAYALA
-529 AELGLA
+529 GELGLE
-535 IEFVPVPRDRLAEV
+535 IEFVPVPRERLAEV
-549 INAGLCDLII
+549 INAGLCDVVM
-559 GGIAVTTSRADEM
+559 GGIAVTTGRASEM
-572 VFSPAYVDETLSFVV
+572 VFSPPYVDETLSFAV

-599 WVRATPGLRVAVP
+599 WIRATPGLRVAVP

-617 EEIVRREF
+617 EEIIHREF
-625 PRVEIVPI
+625 PRVEIVPV
-633 SVERVVDFFAGRG
+633 SVDRAVDFFTGRM
-646 ERVDGVVFPA
+646 ERIDALVFPA
-656 ERGSYYTLLYPAFSV
+656 ERGSYFTLLYPAFSV

-703 LQRKNGTIQA
+703 LQRKNGTVQA

-720 GRDARPK
+720 GRDAQPK

-741 N
+741 K

>member
-1 MLTDELLSDL
+1 
-11 VSDFGFLLRISMT
+11 MT

-35 LGVATGLFFGE
+35 LGIAMGLFLGE
-46 KAGVLELVAEG
+46 KAGVFQFVAEG

-64 TVLPYLMVS
+64 TVLPYVMVS
-73 LIGGIGSLDG
+73 LIEGIGSLDG
-83 ARARRLFVRVG
+83 AGARRLFVRVG
-94 TVSLVLWVLALG
+94 TLSLVLWALALG
-106 AVMLMPFVF
+106 AVMLMPLVF
-115 PEVESAS
+115 PEIESAS

-178 LENLVLIER
+178 LENLMLIER

-193 GFAVALTPIGLF
+193 QFAAGLTPIGLF

-217 AEFAQVRVYLISYG
+217 AQFAQVRVYLISYG

-244 LVACLTPIPAR
+244 LVACLTPIPVHQ
-255 EILKKTRDGLITA
+255 ILNKTRDALLTA
-268 FMTGQLFIVL
+268 FTTGELFIVL
-278 PMLIDRSKELLIAH
+278 PSLIDRSKELLMAH
-292 GLPESQEGSPPD
+292 GLPEAQEGSPPE

-327 AAWYSQTVLSLTDYT
+327 AAWYSQTTLGLTEYAV
-342 MLILAGIVS
+342 LILAGIFS

-366 VQIPAD
+366 VKIPAD
-372 TFQLYLTTGVIN
+372 TFQLFLTTGVIN

-419 RYVLVTAGLTVAT
+419 RYALVTGGLTFAA
-432 LTATGGLLRI
+432 LAATGGLLRA
-442 LGAGTYDEDRVVE
+442 LGAGTYDKDRLVE
-455 GMKLLRPAMVKASVL
+455 EMKLLRPPTVRASVL
-470 RQAPTEPLPLPKDS
+470 SQLPSEPLPLPRDGAS
-484 PSVLEAIRARGRM
+484 MIDAIRARGRI

-505 LPYSYFNSRG
+505 MPYSYLNGRG

-529 AELGLA
+529 GELGLE
-535 IEFVPVPRDRLAEV
+535 IEFVPVPRERLAEV
-549 INAGLCDLII
+549 INAGICDVIM
-559 GGIAVTTSRADEM
+559 GGIAVTTGRASAM
-572 VFSPAYVDETLSFVV
+572 VFSPPYVDETLSFVV

-599 WVRATPGLRVAVP
+599 WVRAASGLRVGVP

-617 EEIVRREF
+617 EEIVQREF
-625 PRVEIVPI
+625 PRLEIVPTM
-633 SVERVVDFFAGRG
+633 VDRVADFFAGRG
-646 ERVDGVVFPA
+646 GRLDGVVFPA
-656 ERGSYYTLLYPAFSV
+656 ERGSYFTLLYPAFSV

-686 VARRDLEFARF
+686 VGRRDLEFARF

-703 LQRKNGTIQA
+703 LQRKNGTIA
-713 LYDHWIL
+713 AFYDHWIL
-720 GRDARPK
+720 GRDARPM
-727 QPRWSVIRNVLHWV
+727 QPRWSVIRNLLHWV
-741 N
+741 K

>member
-1 MLTDELLSDL
+1 
-11 VSDFGFLLRISMT
+11 MT

-46 KAGVLELVAEG
+46 KAGVLQLVAEG

-64 TVLPYLMVS
+64 TVLPYVMVS
-73 LIGGIGSLDG
+73 LIEGIGSLDG
-83 ARARRLFVRVG
+83 ARARHLFVRVG
-94 TVSLVLWVLALG
+94 TLSLVLWALALG
-106 AVMLMPFVF
+106 AVMLMPLVF
-115 PEVESAS
+115 PEIESAS

-129 EARPPL
+129 ENRPPL

-156 AVVLFSI
+156 AVVLFSV
-163 FLGVALIGIERKQGL
+163 FLGVALIGIERKQDL
-178 LENLVLIER
+178 LENLMLIER

-193 GFAVALTPIGLF
+193 QFAVGLTPIGLF

-217 AEFAQVRVYLISYG
+217 AQFAQVRVYLISYG
-231 VMALLLALWVLPG
+231 VMALLLSLWVLPG

-268 FMTGQLFIVL
+268 FMTGELFIVL

-327 AAWYSQTVLSLTDYT
+327 AAWYSQTVLSLTDYWV
-342 MLILAGIVS
+342 LVLAGIFS

-366 VQIPAD
+366 VKIPAD
-372 TFQLYLTTGVIN
+372 TFQLFLTTGVIN

-409 NLRLSPVRIL
+409 NLRLSPGRIL
-419 RYVLVTAGLTVAT
+419 RYALVTAGLTVVT
-432 LTATGGLLRI
+432 LAMTGGLLRA
-442 LGAGTYDEDRVVE
+442 LGSGTYDKDRLVE
-455 GMKLLRPAMVKASVL
+455 EMKLLRPPTVRASVL
-470 RQAPTEPLPLPKDS
+470 RQLPSEPLPKDGA
-484 PSVLEAIRARGRM
+484 SVLDAIRARGRI

-505 LPYSYFNSRG
+505 LPYSYLNSRG

-535 IEFVPVPRDRLAEV
+535 IEFVPVPRERLAEV
-549 INAGLCDLII
+549 INAGLCDVVM
-559 GGIAVTTSRADEM
+559 GGIAVTTGRASEM
-572 VFSPAYVDETLSFVV
+572 VFSPPYVDETLSFAV

-599 WVRATPGLRVAVP
+599 WIRATPGLRVAVP

-617 EEIVRREF
+617 EEIIHREF
-625 PRVEIVPI
+625 PRVEIVPV
-633 SVERVVDFFAGRG
+633 SVDRAVDFFTGRM
-646 ERVDGVVFPA
+646 ERIDALVFPA
-656 ERGSYYTLLYPAFSV
+656 ERGSYFTLLYPAFSV

-703 LQRKNGTIQA
+703 LQRKNGTVQA

-720 GRDARPK
+720 GRDAQPK

-741 N
+741 K

>member
-1 MLTDELLSDL
+1 
-11 VSDFGFLLRISMT
+11 MT

-35 LGVATGLFFGE
+35 LGIAMGLFLGE
-46 KAGVLELVAEG
+46 KAGVFQFVAEG

-64 TVLPYLMVS
+64 TVLPYVMVS
-73 LIGGIGSLDG
+73 LIEGIGSLDG
-83 ARARRLFVRVG
+83 AGARRLFVRVG
-94 TVSLVLWVLALG
+94 TLSLVLWALALG
-106 AVMLMPFVF
+106 AVMLMPLVF
-115 PEVESAS
+115 PEIESAS

-178 LENLVLIER
+178 LENLMLIER

-193 GFAVALTPIGLF
+193 QFAAGLTPIGLF

-217 AEFAQVRVYLISYG
+217 AQFAQVRVYLISYG

-244 LVACLTPIPAR
+244 LVACLTPIPVHQ
-255 EILKKTRDGLITA
+255 ILNKTRDALLTA
-268 FMTGQLFIVL
+268 FTTGELFIVL
-278 PMLIDRSKELLIAH
+278 PSLIDRSKELLMAH
-292 GLPESQEGSPPD
+292 GLPEAQEGSPPE

-327 AAWYSQTVLSLTDYT
+327 AAWYSQTTLGLTEYAV
-342 MLILAGIVS
+342 LILAGIFS

-366 VQIPAD
+366 VKIPAD
-372 TFQLYLTTGVIN
+372 TFQLFLTTGVIN

-419 RYVLVTAGLTVAT
+419 RYALVTGGLTFAT
-432 LTATGGLLRI
+432 LAATGGLLRA
-442 LGAGTYDEDRVVE
+442 LGAGTYDKDRLVE
-455 GMKLLRPAMVKASVL
+455 EMKLLRPPTVRASVL
-470 RQAPTEPLPLPKDS
+470 SQLPSEPLPLPRDGAS
-484 PSVLEAIRARGRM
+484 MIDAIRARGRI

-505 LPYSYFNSRG
+505 MPYSYLNGRG

-529 AELGLA
+529 GELGLE
-535 IEFVPVPRDRLAEV
+535 IEFVPVPRERLAEV
-549 INAGLCDLII
+549 INAGICDVIM
-559 GGIAVTTSRADEM
+559 GGIAVTTGRASAM
-572 VFSPAYVDETLSFVV
+572 VFSPPYVDETLSFVV

-599 WVRATPGLRVAVP
+599 WVRAASGLRVGVP

-617 EEIVRREF
+617 EEIVQREF
-625 PRVEIVPI
+625 PRLEIVPI
-633 SVERVVDFFAGRG
+633 SVDRVADFFAGRG
-646 ERVDGVVFPA
+646 ERLDGVVFPA
-656 ERGSYYTLLYPAFSV
+656 ERGSYFTLLYPAFSV

-686 VARRDLEFARF
+686 VGRRDLEFARF

-703 LQRKNGTIQA
+703 LQRKNGTIA
-713 LYDHWIL
+713 AFYDHWIL

-727 QPRWSVIRNVLHWV
+727 QPRWSVIRNLLHWV
-741 N
+741 K

>member
-1 MLTDELLSDL
+1 
-11 VSDFGFLLRISMT
+11 MT

-156 AVVLFSI
+156 AVVLFSV
-163 FLGVALIGIERKQGL
+163 FLGVALIGIERKQAL

-384 ARFGTLTSAMYMVT
+384 ARFGTLTSAMYMVA

-409 NLRLSPVRIL
+409 NLRLSPARIL

-470 RQAPTEPLPLPKDS
+470 RQAPTEPLPFPKDS

-505 LPYSYFNSRG
+505 MPYSYFNSRG

-535 IEFVPVPRDRLAEV
+535 IEFVPVPRDRLAEL
-549 INAGLCDLII
+549 INAGLCDVIM

-633 SVERVVDFFAGRG
+633 SVERVTDFFAGRG

>member
-1 MLTDELLSDL
+1 MS
-11 VSDFGFLLRISMT
+11 

-46 KAGVLELVAEG
+46 KAGVLQFVAEG
-57 YLRLLQM
+57 YVRLLQM
-64 TVLPYLMVS
+64 TVLPYVMVS
-73 LIGGIGSLDG
+73 LIEGIGSLSG
-83 ARARRLFVRVG
+83 AGARRLFVRVG
-94 TVSLVLWVLALG
+94 TLSLVLWAIALG
-106 AVMLMPFVF
+106 AVMLMPLAF

-129 EARPPL
+129 ENRPPL

-163 FLGVALIGIERKQGL
+163 FVGVAFIAIERKERL

-193 GFAVALTPIGLF
+193 QFAVALTPIGLF
-205 AIAAHIVGTVDA
+205 AIAAQMVGTIEA
-217 AEFAQVRVYLISYG
+217 GQFARVRVYLIAYAA
-231 VMALLLALWVLPG
+231 MALLLSLWVLPG
-244 LVACLTPIPAR
+244 LVACLTPIPVR
-255 EILKKTRDGLITA
+255 QILNKTRDALLTA
-268 FMTGQLFIVL
+268 FTTGELFIVL
-278 PMLIDRSKELLIAH
+278 PILIDRSKELLAAH
-292 GLPESQEGSPPD
+292 GLPEPEEGSPAE

-327 AAWYSQTVLSLTDYT
+327 AAWYSQTALSMTDYPVFV
-342 MLILAGIVS
+342 LAGIVS
-351 LFGSINVALPFLLDV
+351 LFGNINVAVPFLLDLV
-366 VQIPAD
+366 KIPAD
-372 TFQLYLTTGVIN
+372 TFQFFLATGVIN

-409 NLRLSPVRIL
+409 TLRFSPARIL

-432 LTATGGLLRI
+432 LAATGALLRTM
-442 LGAGTYDEDRVVE
+442 GAGTYDKDRLVQ
-455 GMKLLRPAMVKASVL
+455 GMKLLRQPAVKASVL
-470 RQAPTEPLPLPKDS
+470 RELPTKPLPGGGV
-484 PSVLEAIRARGRM
+484 SVLEAIRTRGRI

-505 LPYSYFNSRG
+505 MPYSYFNSMG
-515 ELVGFDVEMAYTLA
+515 DLVGFDVEMAYALA
-529 AELGLA
+529 GELGLE

-549 INAGLCDLII
+549 INAGFCDVIM
-559 GGIAVTTSRADEM
+559 GGIVVTTRRAGEM
-572 VFSPAYVDETLSFVV
+572 VFSPPYADETLSFVV
-587 PDHRRADFSSAE
+587 PDDRRADFSSAE
-599 WVRATPGLRVAVP
+599 WIRAAAGLKIAVP
-612 NLPYL
+612 DLPYF
-617 EEIVRREF
+617 EEILHREF

-633 SVERVVDFFAGRG
+633 SVDHVVDFFAGRG
-646 ERVDGVVFPA
+646 ERVDALVFPA
-656 ERGSYYTLLYPAFSV
+656 ERGSYFTLLYPAYSV
-671 AVPHPLAIRFPLAYP
+671 AVPHPLTIRFPLAYP

-703 LQRKNGTIQA
+703 LQQKNGTVQA

-720 GRDARPK
+720 GRDAQPK

>member
-1 MLTDELLSDL
+1 
-11 VSDFGFLLRISMT
+11 MT

-35 LGVATGLFFGE
+35 LGVATGLFLGE
-46 KAGVLELVAEG
+46 KAEPFQLIAEG

-64 TVLPYLMVS
+64 TVLPYVMVS

-94 TVSLVLWVLALG
+94 SLSLVLWALALG
-106 AVMLMPFVF
+106 AVMLMPLVF
-115 PEVESAS
+115 PEIESAS
-122 FFSTTLV
+122 FFSTTLI

-193 GFAVALTPIGLF
+193 QFAVALTPIGLF

-217 AEFAQVRVYLISYG
+217 AQFARVRVYLISYG

-268 FMTGQLFIVL
+268 FMTGELFIVL
-278 PMLIDRSKELLIAH
+278 PILIDRSKELLVAH
-292 GLPESQEGSPPD
+292 GLPEPEEGSPPG

-327 AAWYSQTVLSLTDYT
+327 AAWYSQTVLSLTDYP
-342 MLILAGIVS
+342 MLVLAGIVS
-351 LFGSINVALPFLLDV
+351 LFGSINVAVPFMLEMV
-366 VQIPAD
+366 KIPAD
-372 TFQLYLTTGVIN
+372 TFQLFLTTGVIN

-409 NLRLSPVRIL
+409 TLRFSPARIL
-419 RYVLVTAGLTVAT
+419 RYALVTAGVTVAT
-432 LTATGGLLRI
+432 LAATGGLLRA
-442 LGAGTYDEDRVVE
+442 LGAGTYDKDRLVE
-455 GMKLLRPAMVKASVL
+455 GMKLLRPPTIRASVRREL
-470 RQAPTEPLPLPKDS
+470 PSQPLPRPREGT
-484 PSVLEAIRARGRM
+484 SVLEAMRARGRI

-505 LPYSYFNSRG
+505 LPYSYFNGRG
-515 ELVGFDVEMAYTLA
+515 DLVGFDVEMAYALA
-529 AELGLA
+529 AELGLE
-535 IEFVPVPRDRLAEV
+535 IEFVAVPRERLAEV
-549 INAGLCDLII
+549 INAGLCDVIM
-559 GGIAVTTSRADEM
+559 GGIAVTTGRASEM
-572 VFSPAYVDETLSFVV
+572 VFSPPYIDETFSFVV

-599 WVRATPGLRVAVP
+599 WIRATPGLRVAVP

-617 EEIVRREF
+617 EEIVHREF
-625 PRVEIVPI
+625 PQVEIVPV
-633 SVERVVDFFAGRG
+633 SVGSATDFFIGRMKNI
-646 ERVDGVVFPA
+646 DALVFPA
-656 ERGSYYTLLYPAFSV
+656 ERGSYFTLLYPAFRSQC
-671 AVPHPLAIRFPLAYP
+671 PIR
-686 VARRDLEFARF
+686 
-697 LGIWID
+697 W
-703 LQRKNGTIQA
+703 
-713 LYDHWIL
+713 
-720 GRDARPK
+720 
-727 QPRWSVIRNVLHWV
+727 
-741 N
+741 